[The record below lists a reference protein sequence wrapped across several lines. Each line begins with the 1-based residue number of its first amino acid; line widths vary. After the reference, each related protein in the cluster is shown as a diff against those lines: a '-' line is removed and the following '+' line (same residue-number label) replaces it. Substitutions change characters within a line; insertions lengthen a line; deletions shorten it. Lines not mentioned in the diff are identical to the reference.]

1 MNAVH
6 AHASPRQPRRRAART
21 RGFAVVIALVA
32 VATASLLG
40 LSLAASRDANAAAG
54 ANLAEASRGRLANAS
69 AIDIAGTMLAD
80 PEILA
85 DDATLFAGLDVCGQK
100 VRVDVVDL
108 ETGRPAAAQA
118 QAIELVATSRGM
130 RGERVARAVGRSS
143 LARTRDEADLDGS
156 EFAVLATGR
165 VSIEHDALVGHWPA
179 APLSALREPIRYGVA
194 SGESGRV
201 SVDGGARMHGCVRV
215 ARGRFAAD
223 RDDADEA
230 LAAGVARIPEEIHV
244 PGAPMPDAPAEA
256 TATALSID
264 GLVTRDAA
272 TTGDARVPARAT
284 ATLRGDI
291 ALDIGG
297 TLTVERGARV
307 IAEGPTQIVVRGN
320 LVLDGS
326 SVEVA
331 PGGSL
336 AFHVLGD
343 ATLKGAF
350 AGGWRS
356 DPAEGCDASGDAAY
370 DGGAGN
376 LVVFVAGDGRMLV
389 VDGSVLKGEI
399 YAPSARV
406 DLQSRSAVYGR
417 VLGGEVA
424 IRSGTAIFYDPAL
437 DMRRGWTNP
446 ASGVWTDAGTAK
458 ASVRAVP
465 KLDNDS
471 LVAFSRA
478 AGVLADGPSRA
489 LEKLA
494 IARGKPTPIAFSEE
508 IRGRKAKFTAE
519 EIAELDDGASASHH
533 GFIVI
538 EGGDK

>member
-1 MNAVH
+1 
-6 AHASPRQPRRRAART
+6 
-21 RGFAVVIALVA
+21 
-32 VATASLLG
+32 
-40 LSLAASRDANAAAG
+40 
-54 ANLAEASRGRLANAS
+54 RLANAS
-69 AIDIAGTMLAD
+69 AIDIAGSMLAD
-80 PEILA
+80 PELLA
-85 DDATLFAGLDVCGQK
+85 DGATLFAGLDVCGQK
-100 VRVDVVDL
+100 VRLDVVDL
-108 ETGRPAAAQA
+108 ETGKPAGAHA
-118 QAIELVATSRGM
+118 QAIELVATSHGM
-130 RGERVARAVGRSS
+130 RGERVARAVGRSGI
-143 LARTRDEADLDGS
+143 ARARDEADLDGS

-165 VSIEHDALVGHWPA
+165 VSIERDAFVGHWPA
-179 APLSALREPIRYGVA
+179 APLSALQEPIRYGVA

-215 ARGRFAAD
+215 ARGRFAKD

-230 LAAGVARIPEEIHV
+230 LAAGIARIPEEIHV
-244 PGAPMPDAPAEA
+244 PAASMPARPAEA
-256 TATALSID
+256 AATALSID

-284 ATLRGDI
+284 ATIRGDI

-297 TLTVERGARV
+297 TLTVEPRARV
-307 IAEGPTQIVVRGN
+307 VAEGPTRIVVRGN
-320 LVLDGS
+320 LVLDGA

-370 DGGAGN
+370 DGGADD
-376 LVVFVAGDGRMLV
+376 LTVFVAGSGRVLV

-417 VLGGEVA
+417 ILGGEVA
-424 IRSGTAIFYDPAL
+424 LRSGTALFYDPAL

-446 ASGVWTDAGTAK
+446 ASGVWTEGGAVHPA
-458 ASVRAVP
+458 VRAVEV
-465 KLDNDS
+465 LDNDS
-471 LVAFSRA
+471 LVTLSHA
-478 AGVLADGPSRA
+478 AVVVAEGPSRA

-494 IARGKPTPIAFSEE
+494 IARGTPTPAAFADE
-508 IRGRKAKFTAE
+508 IRKRKAKLASE
-519 EIAELDDGASASHH
+519 EIAEIGAEVTATGH
-533 GFIVI
+533 GFVVI